1 MASADVYRTVM
12 DGSGAFKH
20 GFTYAGHPVSVAAG
34 LSVLDIVQR
43 EGLVEAARERGAQL
57 LAGLHALKDRH
68 PHILEVRGHGLLL
81 GVVLGD
87 PATGQA
93 YPTPGLAERV
103 ATAARQRGLLT
114 YPGTGAVDGVRGDH
128 LLLGPPLSITPREVS
143 DMLELLDG
151 ALTDVPG

>member
-1 MASADVYRTVM
+1 M
-12 DGSGAFKH
+12 
-20 GFTYAGHPVSVAAG
+20 
-34 LSVLDIVQR
+34 
-43 EGLVEAARERGAQL
+43 
-57 LAGLHALKDRH
+57 
-68 PHILEVRGHGLLL
+68 
-81 GVVLGD
+81 
-87 PATGQA
+87 
-93 YPTPGLAERV
+93 